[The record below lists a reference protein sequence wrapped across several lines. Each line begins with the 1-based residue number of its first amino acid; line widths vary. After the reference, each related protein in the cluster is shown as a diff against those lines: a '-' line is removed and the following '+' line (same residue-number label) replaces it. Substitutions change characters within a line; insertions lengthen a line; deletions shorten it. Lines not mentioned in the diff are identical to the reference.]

1 MYVIR
6 ASKIGH
12 PCIRN
17 IWYSS
22 VGGIEEP
29 FSKETLRIFEVGTIL
44 EKVVVGWL
52 REDGWEVYHNEGS
65 QEAEWEIE
73 VEVKGGVIK
82 GHPDCII
89 TRDGISHL
97 GDVKTMNSRAFK
109 LWYEQGT
116 LAKYPQYYQQLHPY
130 TYGAKLDSCAIIGM
144 CKDTSQYK
152 VEILPY
158 SEDVM
163 HEIMAK
169 AEFILGCDTAPMP
182 DTLPNWA
189 CNYCGYKR
197 MGVCPGFKG
206 LEGME

>member
-1 MYVIR
+1 MYTIR

-22 VGGIEEP
+22 VGGVEEE
-29 FSKETLRIFEVGTIL
+29 FTTHTLRIFETGTIL
-44 EKVVVGWL
+44 EALVVKWL

-65 QEAEWEIE
+65 QDAEWEIE
-73 VEVKGGVIK
+73 VAVKGGVIK
-82 GHPDCII
+82 GHPDVII
-89 TRDGISHL
+89 TDSHGDKHL
-97 GDVKTMNSRAFK
+97 GDVKTMNSRAWK
-109 LWYEQGT
+109 LWRDSGT
-116 LAKYPQYYQQLHPY
+116 LEKYPQYYQQLHPY
-130 TYGAKLDSCAIIGM
+130 TYGAKLNSCAIIGLN
-144 CKDTSQYK
+144 KDTSEYHID
-152 VEILPY
+152 ILPY
-158 SEDVM
+158 SEEVM

-169 AEFILGCDTAPMP
+169 AEYILGCDTAPMP

-206 LEGME
+206 LEG